1 MPVITVEGY
10 LGSGYQNIG
19 RKVARRLNIDFIDR
33 FLLSQVSK
41 LTNTR
46 LRDVLELEKLDTS
59 ENDVKFNTEYDKRTD
74 DFLKKHGSDDST
86 DDDSDD
92 N

>member
-1 MPVITVEGY
+1 MINKPLI
-10 LGSGYQNIG
+10 LDASGFQP
-19 RKVARRLNIDFIDR
+19 LIDKKMEIDDLPEDDDYKE
-33 FLLSQVSK
+33 FLK
-41 LTNTR
+41 N
-46 LRDVLELEKLDTS
+46 VLELEKLDTS